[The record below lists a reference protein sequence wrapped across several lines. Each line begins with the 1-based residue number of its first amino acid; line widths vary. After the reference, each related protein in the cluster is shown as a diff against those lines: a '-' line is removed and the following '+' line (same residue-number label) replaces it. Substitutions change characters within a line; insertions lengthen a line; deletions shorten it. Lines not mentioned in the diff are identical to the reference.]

1 MTKEGDMK
9 SLLSPLTKWLV
20 LISLVVSFLAGGTT
34 VAAQIAGPSEEAACQ
49 ALLKT
54 PNLTLIAVELRSATE
69 TAPRHCYVRGLINSA
84 IHYHV
89 QLPLPSDWNGRF
101 LGWGDGGKD
110 GDLDFAD
117 HRVAEGYA
125 VANSNTGHDNGSEPA
140 ASFGFNNR
148 QAEIDFGYRAVH
160 VMTNA
165 GKSVV
170 RAYYGKDAEYSYFE
184 GCSTGGK
191 QALMEAQRFPYDYD
205 GIVGGAPV
213 NYYTLVNVA
222 HIWMLQKTFEN
233 NFAGNLA
240 FDADGDGVPESLTKM
255 NMLHQAV
262 INKCDADDGI
272 QDGVIDDP
280 TACDFRPQR
289 DLPGMHCRGGENGD
303 ACFTELQMKVIN
315 DIYRGPYDSNGRTL
329 YKGYSPGS
337 EYGWATAVIPW
348 AGNNMHPSRLNI
360 SSDQF
365 NYIFYD
371 EDPGVVPPDVGDVSY
386 SLDKSGEQPEYGWWE
401 FSMDDVTAGRGR
413 TMMSILDATDP
424 DLKRFLMTNQG
435 KLILYHGWND
445 TSPHPEPTLDYYK
458 EVVKTTF
465 DGDVEKARESF
476 QLFMIPG
483 MGHCRGGPGPNEW
496 DKLPPLVEWVEQG
509 KAPNHVVAVHRAED
523 GRVDNE
529 RKICAYPLK
538 AVYTGPAG
546 GQNDPTNWVER
557 NFTCRAMGR

>member
-1 MTKEGDMK
+1 MTKEVDMK
-9 SLLSPLTKWLV
+9 SLRSPLTKWLV
-20 LISLVVSFLAGGTT
+20 LTGLVVSFLAGGTT
-34 VAAQIAGPSEEAACQ
+34 LAAQMADSSEEADCQ
-49 ALLKT
+49 ALLNT
-54 PNLTLIAVELRSATE
+54 RNLTLLAAELRSATE
-69 TAPRHCYVRGLINSA
+69 TAPRHCYVRGLINPA

-117 HRVAEGYA
+117 HRLAEGYA

-213 NYYTLVNVA
+213 NYYTLTNVA

-255 NMLHQAV
+255 TMLHQAV

-280 TACDFRPQR
+280 TACDFLPQR
-289 DLPGMHCRGGENGD
+289 DLPGMHCRGDQNGD
-303 ACFTELQMKVIN
+303 ACFTELQMKVIQ
-315 DIYRGPYDSNGRTL
+315 RHL
-329 YKGYSPGS
+329 PG
-337 EYGWATAVIPW
+337 A
-348 AGNNMHPSRLNI
+348 L
-360 SSDQF
+360 
-365 NYIFYD
+365 
-371 EDPGVVPPDVGDVSY
+371 
-386 SLDKSGEQPEYGWWE
+386 
-401 FSMDDVTAGRGR
+401 
-413 TMMSILDATDP
+413 
-424 DLKRFLMTNQG
+424 
-435 KLILYHGWND
+435 
-445 TSPHPEPTLDYYK
+445 
-458 EVVKTTF
+458 
-465 DGDVEKARESF
+465 
-476 QLFMIPG
+476 
-483 MGHCRGGPGPNEW
+483 
-496 DKLPPLVEWVEQG
+496 
-509 KAPNHVVAVHRAED
+509 
-523 GRVDNE
+523 
-529 RKICAYPLK
+529 
-538 AVYTGPAG
+538 
-546 GQNDPTNWVER
+546 
-557 NFTCRAMGR
+557 